1 MNKLEKVRDFF
12 KQNGRMVLV
21 IIFILEL
28 ILMVF
33 ITPDRYDDAYY
44 LGKAKEGDIFEYI
57 KMRYA
62 TWSSRL
68 LSEITIISMF
78 RVSKYLWMIL
88 EALMS
93 VLICYSMSELF
104 IKDNKEKYNYM
115 LLAMVLL
122 YPMNVMASCGWAT
135 TTIVYYWSVALGL
148 YSLIPIKKIWYQEK
162 IKKFEFPLFLLSL
175 LYVANNEQ
183 VCALLLGFYLVF
195 GILMILRDKKIH
207 PFMVIQ
213 FVVIIL
219 SLIFI
224 LTCPGNSVRTVKE
237 IKDDFKDMEMLSVL
251 DKFALGL
258 TSTNGLI
265 ISGEIET
272 TILMVSLINVYIFTH
287 YKEKLYRIVS
297 MIPLVSIIALGL
309 LVGPE
314 NADLFGKVFPF
325 IYSFRILVTSEQ
337 VFLTAAT
344 SNNLLYALPVI
355 YAFINFICIGLSL
368 TLIFKKLRGNLAL
381 LIYLAGLASRMIM
394 GFSPTVFKSGAR
406 TMIFFEFAMISIAL
420 LIYQELDKDTKVDK
434 KIMNKVDLIIKFSA
448 VIQYLNILFCILFT
462 QK

>member
-1 MNKLEKVRDFF
+1 
-12 KQNGRMVLV
+12 MVSGTW
-21 IIFILEL
+21 IIF
-28 ILMVF
+28 
-33 ITPDRYDDAYY
+33 AY
-44 LGKAKEGDIFEYI
+44 
-57 KMRYA
+57 
-62 TWSSRL
+62 T
-68 LSEITIISMF
+68 
-78 RVSKYLWMIL
+78 
-88 EALMS
+88 
-93 VLICYSMSELF
+93 
-104 IKDNKEKYNYM
+104 NKK
-115 LLAMVLL
+115 
-122 YPMNVMASCGWAT
+122 
-135 TTIVYYWSVALGL
+135 
-148 YSLIPIKKIWYQEK
+148 IKKIWYKEK

>member
-1 MNKLEKVRDFF
+1 MNKLEKVKNFF
-12 KQNGRMVLV
+12 KENGRMVLL

-33 ITPDRYDDAYY
+33 ITPNRYDDAYY
-44 LGKAKEGDIFEYI
+44 IEKAKDGNVSEYI
-57 KMRYA
+57 RMRYT

-68 LSEITIISMF
+68 LSEITIIGMF
-78 RVSKYLWMIL
+78 KLSKYMWMII

-93 VLICYSMSELF
+93 VLICYSMSELL
-104 IKDNKEKYNYM
+104 IKDNKDKYNYM

-162 IKKFEFPLFLLSL
+162 IKKFEYPLFLLSL

-195 GILMILRDKKIH
+195 GILMIMRDKKIH

-213 FVVIIL
+213 FTIIIV

-224 LTCPGNSVRTVKE
+224 LTCPGNSVRTAKE
-237 IKDDFKDMEMLSVL
+237 IKDDFKDMGMLNVL
-251 DKFALGL
+251 DKIALGL

-265 ISGEIET
+265 IIEEIVVPL
-272 TILMVSLINVYIFTH
+272 LMISLINVYIFTH
-287 YKEKLYRIVS
+287 YKEKIYRIVA

-314 NADLFGKVFPF
+314 NSDLLGKVFPF
-325 IYSFRILVTSEQ
+325 IYSFRILVTSQQ

-344 SNNLLYALPVI
+344 SNNLLYVLPVI

-406 TMIFFEFAMISIAL
+406 TMIFFEFAMISIAM

-434 KIMNKVDLIIKFSA
+434 KIMNKVDLVIKFSA
-448 VIQYLNILFCILFT
+448 VVQYLNVLFCILFT